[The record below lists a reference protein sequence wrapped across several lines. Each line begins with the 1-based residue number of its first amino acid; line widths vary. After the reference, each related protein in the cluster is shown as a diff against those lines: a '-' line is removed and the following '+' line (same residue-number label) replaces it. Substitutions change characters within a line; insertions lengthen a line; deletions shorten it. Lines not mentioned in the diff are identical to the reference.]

1 MIEIRNLR
9 KNFEGK
15 PVLKSINLDIPE
27 GKTTVILGPSGQG
40 KTVLLKNII
49 GLHKPD
55 AGKIIVD
62 GVDITNLSRKRLF
75 EVRKKFAFVFQ
86 GGALFDFLTVKENL
100 ALYLRMHLKM
110 KEAEIEKK
118 VKEVLRIVGMTG
130 TEHLYPEELSG
141 GMKKRVAIAR
151 AVISAPKYILYD
163 EPTTGL
169 DRTNARIVNNLINK
183 LKEEY
188 GVTSIVVTHDIECMK
203 TVADQVALLKEG
215 KIIFVGEDEEVEE
228 KHLDYLYELE
238 AEHAV

>member
-1 MIEIRNLR
+1 LIEIRNLK

-15 PVLKSINLDIPE
+15 PVLKGINLDIPE

-49 GLHKPD
+49 GLYKPD
-55 AGKIIVD
+55 YGKIVVD
-62 GVDITNLSRKRLF
+62 GVDITKLKKSQLF

-110 KEAEIEKK
+110 RENEIEKK
-118 VKEVLRIVGMTG
+118 VKEVLRVVGMTG
-130 TEHLYPEELSG
+130 TEDLYPEELSG

-169 DRTNARIVNNLINK
+169 DRTNARAVNNLINK
-183 LKEEY
+183 LKREY

-215 KIIFVGEDEEVEE
+215 RIIFVGNEEEVEE

>member
-1 MIEIRNLR
+1 MIEIRNLK

-15 PVLKSINLDIPE
+15 PVLKGINLNIPE

-49 GLHKPD
+49 GLYKPED
-55 AGKIIVD
+55 GEIIVD
-62 GVDITNLSRKRLF
+62 GVDITRLSRKHLF

-110 KEAEIEKK
+110 KEDEIEKK
-118 VKEVLRIVGMTG
+118 VRKVLRVVGMTG

-151 AVISAPKYILYD
+151 AVISDPKYILYD

-169 DRTNARIVNNLINK
+169 DRTNARVVNNLINK
-183 LKEEY
+183 LKNQY

-215 KIIFVGEDEEVEE
+215 KIIFVGKEEEVEE

-238 AEHAV
+238 AEYAV

>member
-1 MIEIRNLR
+1 MIVIRGLR

-15 PVLKSINLDIPE
+15 EVLKGIDLEIPD

-49 GLHKPD
+49 GLYKPD
-55 AGKIIVD
+55 SGEIIVD
-62 GVDITNLSRKRLF
+62 GVDITRLSRKRLF
-75 EVRKKFAFVFQ
+75 EIRKKFAFVFQ
-86 GGALFDFLTVKENL
+86 GGALFDFLNVKENL

-110 KEAEIEKK
+110 KEDEIERK
-118 VKEVLRIVGMTG
+118 VKEVLRVVGMSG

-151 AVISAPKYILYD
+151 AVISSPKYILYD

-169 DRTNARIVNNLINK
+169 DRTNARVVNRLINR
-183 LKEEY
+183 LKEKY

-203 TVADQVALLKEG
+203 TVADRVALLKEG
-215 KIIFVGEDEEVEE
+215 KIIFVGLEEEVEE

-238 AEHAV
+238 EEYAV